1 MSESNSSGG
10 GGLGIGGVVTVVFIT
25 LKALEVDPVANWS
38 WGFVLFGPLL
48 ITLAFWFVFFGLI
61 AGVLGASAA
70 GSGFS
75 RWMGRRHMSR
85 MMQQVYDEEAKE
97 AEEDK

>member
-1 MSESNSSGG
+1 MSENSGR
-10 GGLGIGGVVTVVFIT
+10 GGLGICGVVTVVFIT

-48 ITLAFWFVFFGLI
+48 ITLAFWLVFFVLI
-61 AGVLGASAA
+61 GGVLGVGAA
-70 GSGFS
+70 GAGMSSWF
-75 RWMGRRHMSR
+75 GRRHMRR
-85 MMQQVYDEEAKE
+85 MMANVHEQERKE